1 MLAKVSAN
9 LMPPPSL
16 AEQIAITK
24 VHSLHS
30 LCTNIIS
37 ERPYRAPHHSINLT
51 ALLGGGPNLIPGE
64 ISLAHLGVLHLDEL
78 PEFRRDCLEAL
89 RQPLENHFVKLDRI
103 NGHTQYPAD
112 FMLIATM
119 NPCPCGYFQSNIK
132 ECTCSPSAIQ
142 RYRQKLSGPLL
153 DRIDITTPVLQE
165 PDSILHHGHAINTK
179 QHTLA
184 QKQIHD
190 AVQQQHL
197 RYHDLTR
204 FNSRLSSLEITR
216 YCHLTK
222 TAKDLLSQAS
232 NHYCLSARSYFKI
245 IKVAQTIADLELS
258 PKITPEH
265 ISEAIQYR
273 PQILN

>member
-1 MLAKVSAN
+1 
-9 LMPPPSL
+9 
-16 AEQIAITK
+16 
-24 VHSLHS
+24 
-30 LCTNIIS
+30 
-37 ERPYRAPHHSINLT
+37 
-51 ALLGGGPNLIPGE
+51 
-64 ISLAHLGVLHLDEL
+64 
-78 PEFRRDCLEAL
+78 
-89 RQPLENHFVKLDRI
+89 
-103 NGHTQYPAD
+103 
-112 FMLIATM
+112 MLIATM

-165 PDSILHHGHAINTK
+165 PDSILHHSRTISIK

-222 TAKDLLSQAS
+222 TAKDLLNQAS

-258 PKITPEH
+258 PKITTEH

-273 PQILN
+273 PQILH